1 MPSARLGF
9 TLNSDTATRSEA
21 EVPGLI
27 TLFFAFAKMSLMGF
41 GGVMVWARRAIVEQ
55 HKWMTAEQFNET
67 FALCHFL
74 PGPNIVNL
82 SVVFGSKFR
91 GIPGSIA
98 AFLGL
103 VLPPVLIVLCL
114 AVLYA
119 RYGEIEALRRTLAG
133 VVCATA
139 GLFFATVVKMLQP
152 IVKQRSLVALA
163 TVAVVFVAIGI
174 LRLPLPL
181 VLIVAIPASI
191 FIVYAHA
198 KACRSMNPANQLF
211 TLAWTFGLM
220 SLFAVGGALSAI
232 PEMHRVAV
240 DVHHWMSDRQFAD
253 MVAIAQLSPGPNVL
267 VVTLIGFHVAG
278 VAGGLIATLAMCGPT
293 AVVAYFVSRTMDR
306 SRAAQWPS
314 LIQSALVPLSIG
326 LMGASA
332 MILGLSAGTS
342 WVAAV
347 LVAATA
353 LVTLLT
359 RLHPLLMLAVGG
371 CLGFAGVI

>member
-1 MPSARLGF
+1 
-9 TLNSDTATRSEA
+9 
-21 EVPGLI
+21 
-27 TLFFAFAKMSLMGF
+27 MSLMGF

-82 SVVFGSKFR
+82 SVVFGSRFR
-91 GIPGSIA
+91 GIPGAIA

-114 AVLYA
+114 AMLYS

-139 GLFFATVVKMLQP
+139 GLFLATVIKMLQP
-152 IVKQRSLVALA
+152 IVKQRSLRRRWRWSRPFSRRSASCA
-163 TVAVVFVAIGI
+163 G
-174 LRLPLPL
+174 RCRRCCWWRSR
-181 VLIVAIPASI
+181 PAFCLSTD
-191 FIVYAHA
+191 A
-198 KACRSMNPANQLF
+198 KARGAMNPTNQLY

-240 DVHHWMSDRQFAD
+240 DVNHWMNDRQFAD

-278 VAGGLIATLAMCGPT
+278 VAGGLVATLAMCGPT
-293 AVVAYFVSRTMDR
+293 AAVAYFVSRTMDR
-306 SRAAQWPS
+306 SRDAQWPS
-314 LIQSALVPLSIG
+314 LIQSALVPVSIG

-332 MILGLSAGTS
+332 MILGLSAGHVLGRGRTRCCNCAGDI
-342 WVAAV
+342 VNAA
-347 LVAATA
+347 ASAFD
-353 LVTLLT
+353 
-359 RLHPLLMLAVGG
+359 VGRG
-371 CLGFAGVI
+371 WLPRFRWRRSRRSR